1 MRVNKLYLHH
11 FRNYSQTEVHFSPG
25 VNWITGKNGQG
36 KTNLL
41 EALYLLS
48 TGRSF
53 RTHQLG
59 QLIQKGASFFYI
71 EAEIEKEG
79 VTQTLKLSFD
89 GENKKVQHNASTYSH
104 FTPLIGLL
112 PHVLY
117 APEDIALV
125 AGVPLFRRKFLDL
138 HLAQL
143 DPLYLHHLARYH
155 KAMRQRNELLKMKTE
170 VAIDPWEEMMA
181 QSAEYIMQK
190 REEMI
195 AELQHPLSESMQAL
209 SHGADSIGIHY
220 QSSLPQREREGLW
233 KQWQKNRKKD
243 LHIGTTL
250 GGPHRDD
257 VHFEVQELSAKS
269 FASEGQKHS
278 IIASLRLCQ
287 WDHLYGR
294 TGSPP
299 LMSIDDFGAHLDQG
313 RQTKFQEKLGALG
326 QIFITSPND
335 SPEIFPNKRMIEI
348 NLGQVVHV
356 GSA

>member
-1 MRVNKLYLHH
+1 MWVKKLYLHH
-11 FRNYSQTEVHFSPG
+11 FRNYTQAEIHFSPG

-53 RTHQLG
+53 RTYQLS
-59 QLIQKGASFFYI
+59 QLIQKGASFFYL

-79 VTQTLKLSFD
+79 VNQTLKLSFD
-89 GENKKVQHNASTYSH
+89 GENKKVQYNASTYSH

-117 APEDIALV
+117 APEDIALIGG
-125 AGVPLFRRKFLDL
+125 APLFRRKFLDL
-138 HLAQL
+138 QLAQL

-155 KAMRQRNELLKMKTE
+155 KAMRQRNELLKRKTE
-170 VAIDPWEEMMA
+170 EAIDPWEEMMA
-181 QSAEYIMQK
+181 HSAEYLMQQ
-190 REEMI
+190 RTEMI
-195 AELQHPLSESMQAL
+195 AQLQGPLNEKMQEI
-209 SHGADSIGIHY
+209 SDGADPIEIHY
-220 QSSLPQREREGLW
+220 QSSL
-233 KQWQKNRKKD
+233 KQGDDFLKYWQKTRRKD

-250 GGPHRDD
+250 SGPHRDD
-257 VHFEVQELSAKS
+257 VHFSMQGLSAKA

-287 WDHLYGR
+287 WKHLSGM
-294 TGSPP
+294 P

-313 RQTKFQEKLGALG
+313 RQTKFEQQLATLG
-326 QIFITSPND
+326 QIFLTSPNP
-335 SPEIFPNKRMIEI
+335 SYEIFPHKQMIEI
-348 NLGQVVHV
+348 SSGQVFHI

>member
-1 MRVNKLYLHH
+1 MFVKKLYLHH
-11 FRNYSQTEVHFSPG
+11 FRNYTQAEVHFSPG

-53 RTHQLG
+53 RTAQLS

-79 VTQTLKLSFD
+79 VTQTLKVSFD
-89 GENKKVQHNASTYSH
+89 GENKKVQHNTSTYTH
-104 FTPLIGLL
+104 FAPLIGLL

-125 AGVPLFRRKFLDL
+125 AGLPLFRRKFLDL
-138 HLAQL
+138 HLAQF

-155 KAMRQRNELLKMKTE
+155 KALRQRNELLRRKIE
-170 VAIDPWEEMMA
+170 EAIEPWEEMMT
-181 QSAEYIMQK
+181 QSAQYLIEK
-190 REEMI
+190 RTQMI
-195 AELQHPLSESMQAL
+195 QELEGPLSECVRSL
-209 SHGADSIGIHY
+209 SIGADTIGIQY
-220 QSSLPQREREGLW
+220 KSSSPE
-233 KQWQKNRKKD
+233 WQKNRRRE
-243 LHIGTTL
+243 LHVGTTL
-250 GGPHRDD
+250 SGPHRDD
-257 VHFEVQELSAKS
+257 VHFEIEGLSAKS

-278 IIASLRLCQ
+278 IIAALRLCQ
-287 WDHLYGR
+287 WEHLYAQ

-313 RQTKFQEKLGALG
+313 RQAKFQEQLKG
-326 QIFITSPND
+326 QIFLTSPNE
-335 SPEIFPNKRMIEI
+335 SPQIFPDKQIIEI
-348 NLGQVVHV
+348 QLGQVSHI

>member
-1 MRVNKLYLHH
+1 MWVKKLYLHH
-11 FRNYSQTEVHFSPG
+11 FRNYSQAEVHFSPG

-53 RTHQLG
+53 RTPQLG
-59 QLIQKGASFFYI
+59 QLIQKGAPFFYI

-89 GENKKVQHNASTYSH
+89 GENKKVQHNASTYAH
-104 FTPLIGLL
+104 FAPLIGLL

-125 AGVPLFRRKFLDL
+125 AGIPLCRRKFLDL
-138 HLAQL
+138 HLAQF

-155 KAMRQRNELLKMKTE
+155 KALRQRNELLKKRSE
-170 VAIDPWEEMMA
+170 EAIDPWEEMMA
-181 QSAEYIMQK
+181 QSAQYLIEK
-190 REEMI
+190 RALMI
-195 AELQHPLSESMQAL
+195 GELEGPLNECVQSL
-209 SHGADSIGIHY
+209 SHGADSIGIY
-220 QSSLPQREREGLW
+220 YKSSTPE
-233 KQWQKNRKKD
+233 WQKNRKRE

-250 GGPHRDD
+250 SGPHRDD
-257 VHFEVQELSAKS
+257 VQFEIQGLSAKS

-278 IIASLRLCQ
+278 IIAALRLCQ
-287 WDHLYGR
+287 WDHLYEH

-313 RQTKFQEKLGALG
+313 RQAKFQEQLKG
-326 QIFITSPND
+326 QIFLTSPNE
-335 SPEIFPNKRMIEI
+335 SPEIFPNKQII
-348 NLGQVVHV
+348 QVDLGQVSHV